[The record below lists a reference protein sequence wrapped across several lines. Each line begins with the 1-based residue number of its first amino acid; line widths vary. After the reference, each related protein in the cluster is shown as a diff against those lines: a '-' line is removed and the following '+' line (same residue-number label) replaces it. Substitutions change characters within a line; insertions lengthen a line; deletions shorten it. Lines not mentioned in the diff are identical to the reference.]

1 MKLVLSIFSGIDLLG
16 KAFHEAGFCVVKAGD
31 LYLDGSD
38 IRGFHAPKNKF
49 DGIIGGSPC
58 QDFSKL
64 NRNKKSYGF
73 EMLKQY
79 QRVVGEASPDW
90 YLFENVVGVP
100 EFEIEGYTNQRFTL
114 DLAWFTPFSRLRVFQ
129 FGAKNGTWLNPMIG
143 VRREIIETA
152 VTGSDTRSFS
162 AMCEIQGLP
171 KTFDLPFLSLQGK
184 KKAVG
189 NGVPMQLGK
198 YLAGLINRDYY
209 NSDDQQAAS
218 KQQYNRCLCG
228 CGRAVTGRAKYSG
241 ATCRKRAQRERIKK
255 KQAPNGARPLANTT
269 R

>member
-1 MKLVLSIFSGIDLLG
+1 MKLVLSIFPGIDLFG
-16 KAFHEAGFCVVKAGD
+16 KAFHDAGFCVVKAGD
-31 LYLDGSD
+31 INLDGSD
-38 IRGFHAPKNKF
+38 IRDFHVPPNKF

-73 EMLKQY
+73 EMLRQY
-79 QRVVGEASPDW
+79 QRVVVEASPDW
-90 YLFENVVGVP
+90 YLFENVIGVP
-100 EFEIEGYTNQRFTL
+100 EFEIKGYTNQRFTL
-114 DLAWFTPFSRLRVFQ
+114 DLAWFSPFSRLRVFQ

-143 VRREIIETA
+143 VRREIEETA
-152 VTGSDTRSFS
+152 VTGSDERSFP

-189 NGVPMQLGK
+189 NGVPLQLGK

-209 NSDDQQAAS
+209 NFHQQVAS
-218 KQQYNRCLCG
+218 KQDYRRCLCG
-228 CGRAVTGRAKYSG
+228 CGRAVAGRAKYSG
-241 ATCRKRAQRERIKK
+241 ATCRKRAQRARNNK
-255 KQAPNGARPLANTT
+255 KQAPNGACQLANTT